1 MSGGS
6 SGGGY
11 GTQHKW
17 WWGGGY
23 EEARRTE
30 EAIPG
35 MVTTMAVVPLNPE
48 VMEVAMEAEVAWE
61 EVTVVASINV
71 VALGTRIPS

>member
-1 MSGGS
+1 MAVVMALSTSGG
-6 SGGGY
+6 
-11 GTQHKW
+11 
-17 WWGGGY
+17 WGGGY

-35 MVTTMAVVPLNPE
+35 VVTTVAVVALNPE

-71 VALGTRIPS
+71 ALGTRIPS